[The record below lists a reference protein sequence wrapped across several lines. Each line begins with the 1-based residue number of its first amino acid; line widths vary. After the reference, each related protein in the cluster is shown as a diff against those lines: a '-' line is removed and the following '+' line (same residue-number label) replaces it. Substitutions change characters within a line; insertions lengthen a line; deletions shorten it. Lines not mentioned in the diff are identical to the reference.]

1 MYNIIFILNSQNS
14 LFIIKLSFSLSDTNS
29 QFSAVSV
36 IKVALIGMTAVL
48 FIMMVAVFVHDSH
61 FPLLSHHLSEYLPL
75 FGLHALKTVS

>member
-1 MYNIIFILNSQNS
+1 MNSQTL

-36 IKVALIGMTAVL
+36 IKVALIGMTAAII
-48 FIMMVAVFVHDSH
+48 IMMVAVLVHDSH